1 VNVTVF
7 GATGQIGRL
16 VVGDLLA
23 GDHDVTVYVRNPG
36 KLGHSDPRLVT
47 VTGELSDKTRI
58 LQAVRGSDAVIS
70 ALGPL
75 LRRGFTGTPVT
86 DGTKNI
92 VAAMQ
97 TEHVG
102 RYIGLAT
109 PSVPDERDNPTLKA
123 KILPVVAGLLFPN
136 ALTESV
142 GMTTAV
148 TQSDLDWTIARI
160 TRPTGGK
167 PKDTA
172 RNVASRHRHLPH
184 LPIDRQNVL
193 ASDAGD
199 QQLITGLGRF
209 RASPVADRCGE
220 FPWRVDHDE
229 G

>member
-1 VNVTVF
+1 LGGKLLDKGTEMNVNVF

-16 VVGDLLA
+16 VVGNLLA
-23 GDHDVTVYVRNPG
+23 GGHDVTVYVRNPG
-36 KLGHSDPRLVT
+36 KLGRRDPRLVT
-47 VTGELSDKTRI
+47 IAGELSDEAGI
-58 LQAVRGSDAVIS
+58 QQAVRGAEAVIS

-75 LRRGFTGTPVT
+75 LRRGSTGTPVT

-92 VAAMQ
+92 VTAMQ
-97 TEHVG
+97 TEHVR

-136 ALTESV
+136 ALTELV

-167 PKDTA
+167 PKGTV
-172 RNVASRHRHLPH
+172 R
-184 LPIDRQNVL
+184 
-193 ASDAGD
+193 AGF
-199 QQLITGLGRF
+199 LGRDKVGSVMS
-209 RASPVADRCGE
+209 RADIAAFLVAQLTDATFSRAA
-220 FPWRVDHDE
+220 PAISN
-229 G
+229 

>member
-1 VNVTVF
+1 VKVTVF

-16 VVGDLLA
+16 VVSALLS
-23 GDHDVTVYVRNPG
+23 GDHDVTAYVRNPG

-47 VTGELSDKTRI
+47 VIGELSDEARI

-75 LRRGFTGTPVT
+75 LRRSSRGTPVT
-86 DGTKNI
+86 DGTRNI

-109 PSVPDERDNPTLKA
+109 PSVPDERDTPTLKA
-123 KILPVVAGLLFPN
+123 KVLPMLAGLLFPN
-136 ALTESV
+136 ALTELV

-160 TRPTGGK
+160 TRPTNGK
-167 PKDTA
+167 PKGTVRAGFLGSDKMGSA
-172 RNVASRHRHLPH
+172 MSRADIAAFLVAQLTDEAFSRAAPA
-184 LPIDRQNVL
+184 ISN
-193 ASDAGD
+193 
-199 QQLITGLGRF
+199 
-209 RASPVADRCGE
+209 
-220 FPWRVDHDE
+220 
-229 G
+229 

>member
-1 VNVTVF
+1 MNVTVF
-7 GATGQIGRL
+7 GATGEIGRL

-23 GDHDVTVYVRNPG
+23 ADHDVTAYVRNPG

-47 VTGELSDKTRI
+47 VTGELSDEARI
-58 LQAVRGSDAVIS
+58 QQAVRGSDAVIS

-75 LRRGFTGTPVT
+75 LRRGSTGTPVT
-86 DGTKNI
+86 DGTQNI

-102 RYIGLAT
+102 RYIGMAT
-109 PSVPDERDNPTLKA
+109 PSVPDERDSPTLKA

-136 ALTESV
+136 ALNELV

-167 PKDTA
+167 PKSTV
-172 RNVASRHRHLPH
+172 R
-184 LPIDRQNVL
+184 
-193 ASDAGD
+193 AGF
-199 QQLITGLGRF
+199 LGRDKVGSVMS
-209 RASPVADRCGE
+209 RADIAAFLVAQLT
-220 FPWRVDHDE
+220 DE
-229 G
+229 TFSRAAPAISN

>member
-1 VNVTVF
+1 MNVTLF

-16 VVGDLLA
+16 VIRDLLA
-23 GDHDVTVYVRNPG
+23 RGHNVTAYVRNPR
-36 KLGHSDPRLVT
+36 KLGNRDPRLST
-47 VTGELSDKTRI
+47 IAGELSDEAGI
-58 LQAVRGSDAVIS
+58 QQAVRGADAVIS

-75 LRRGFTGTPVT
+75 LRRGSTGTPVT

-97 TEHVG
+97 IERVG

-136 ALTESV
+136 ALNELV

-160 TRPTGGK
+160 TRPTGAK
-167 PKDTA
+167 PKGTV
-172 RNVASRHRHLPH
+172 R
-184 LPIDRQNVL
+184 
-193 ASDAGD
+193 AGF
-199 QQLITGLGRF
+199 LGRDKVG
-209 RASPVADRCGE
+209 SVMS
-220 FPWRVDHDE
+220 RVDIATFLISQLTDKTFSRAAPAISN
-229 G
+229 